1 MALQPLNAY
10 SSLRSLPLYSSS
22 YTHPNPISLSPF
34 SFVTRPQP
42 HRTLL
47 ISCSSPAFSPIFL
60 SHLESHQSEIEPRK
74 PNQIDPKIEREPD
87 PDPLINFL
95 NDRVSGCNLFQD
107 QLEELNDT
115 RETRFEGN
123 RQDPE
128 SGSSK
133 SSKIEKIL
141 EIARNLPNSVTLGE
155 QLGGFV
161 GTVSEAD
168 CVSLLKKLSQEGLFK
183 ECLYLF
189 KWMRIQDP
197 VLVTPIL
204 FSVLFPVL
212 GLACMSEEIMVLVR
226 NFTQEKKFRHVC
238 VYNSAI
244 SGLAKCG
251 RYDYAWQVYEMLESN
266 NIQPDHI
273 TCSILITILQKT
285 RGKTAKDAWDLFQ
298 SMTRRGA
305 KWSLE
310 SVSTLIRSFCQE
322 GLMKEAL
329 IIQSEM
335 EKRGISSNTFI
346 YNTLMDTY
354 VKSNEVA
361 KAEGLFQEMKER
373 GIKPSIV
380 SYNILMDA
388 YSKRMQPEVVES
400 LISELLNFG
409 LVPDVNSYTSLIS
422 SYGRK
427 KDSEMANDAFLRM
440 KKEGIHPNTH
450 AYTALVHAYSISGGH
465 EKALITYQNM
475 VGEGVKPSIE
485 TFSALLN
492 AFRRAEDAHK
502 VMEIWKY
509 MMENKVEGTRVTYN
523 IILDCLGK
531 NGLYVQA
538 RDVIFEFSKL
548 GMDPTTMTY
557 NMLINAY
564 ARGGQHYKIP
574 MLLKEMTTLQ
584 LKPDSITYLT
594 IVYAYIRVHDFTKAF
609 YYHKEMV
616 RKGLVPPDMKSYAK
630 LRVSLQNMKKTKNM
644 RDRSAILG
652 IVNSKFGIKRR
663 GKKDEFWK
671 NKKRR
676 TRIAKLTGDSR
687 RYV

>member
-22 YTHPNPISLSPF
+22 YTHPNPFSLSPF
-34 SFVTRPQP
+34 FFVTKPKP
-42 HRTLL
+42 HRTLV
-47 ISCSSPAFSPIFL
+47 IPCSSPAFSPIFP
-60 SHLESHQSEIEPRK
+60 SHLESHQPEIEQRK
-74 PNQIDPKIEREPD
+74 PNQIDPKPVREPN
-87 PDPLINFL
+87 PDPLIDFL
-95 NDRVSGCNLFQD
+95 KDGVLGCSLFQD
-107 QLEELNDT
+107 QLEELNDI

-123 RQDPE
+123 RQDQE
-128 SGSSK
+128 SGSIE
-133 SSKIEKIL
+133 SSNVEKML
-141 EIARNLPNSVTLGE
+141 EIARNLPKNATLGE
-155 QLGGFV
+155 QLGGFG

-168 CVSLLKKLSQEGLFK
+168 CLSLLKKLSQEGLVK

-189 KWMRIQDP
+189 EWMRVQDP
-197 VLVTPIL
+197 VLVTPRS
-204 FSVLFPVL
+204 FSVIFPAL
-212 GLACMSEEIMVLVR
+212 GLARMSEEIMVLVR
-226 NFTQEKKFRHVC
+226 SVPQEKQFRHAC

-244 SGLAKCG
+244 LSLAICG

-322 GLMKEAL
+322 GLTKEAL

-361 KAEGLFQEMKER
+361 KAEGLFREMRER

-388 YSKRMQPEVVES
+388 YSKRMQPQVVES
-400 LISELLNFG
+400 LISELLDFG
-409 LVPDVNSYTSLIS
+409 LAPDVNSYTSLIS

-475 VGEGVKPSIE
+475 VREGVKPSIE
-485 TFSALLN
+485 TYSALLST
-492 AFRRAEDAHK
+492 FRRVGDAHK

-509 MMENKVEGTRVTYN
+509 MMENKVEGTRVTFN

-538 RDVIFEFSKL
+538 RDVICEFCKL
-548 GMDPTTMTY
+548 GMEPTTMTY
-557 NMLINAY
+557 NILINAY
-564 ARGGQHYKIP
+564 AKGGQHYKIP
-574 MLLKEMTTLQ
+574 TLLKEMTTLK

-594 IVYAYIRVHDFTKAF
+594 VVYAYIRVRDFTKAF

-616 RKGLVPPDMKSYAK
+616 RKGLVPDMKSYAK
-630 LRVSLQNMKKTKNM
+630 LRASLQNMKKTKNI

-663 GKKDEFWK
+663 GKRDEFWK

-676 TRIAKLTGDSR
+676 TRIARLTGDS
-687 RYV
+687 